1 MKIRQQDWFAT
12 IGHRDRS
19 SGNACRSAFTLA
31 ETALATLIVG
41 LLVVGSLKSLSASFQ
56 THKFSENRVRAL
68 FLAEQLLIELSCLSW
83 FDPDRP
89 GSAGTIGKD
98 TGDTSTV
105 TRRDQ
110 LDDMDDYHNWSEQP
124 KSRSGVALTGA
135 STLTRTVTVENI
147 SSSNPTTAVAGNVNT
162 GLRRLTIVVTE
173 NGKELARLS
182 TLLTN
187 SDNTLR
193 AGVFEQPAVPNAVIQ
208 P

>member
-1 MKIRQQDWFAT
+1 M
-12 IGHRDRS
+12 RS
-19 SGNACRSAFTLA
+19 QHYYFNGSSRSCTRLIQGVHRSAFTIA

-68 FLAEQLLIELSCLSW
+68 FLAEQLLIELSSLSW
-83 FDPDRP
+83 FDPDKP
-89 GSAGTIGKD
+89 ASATTIGKD
-98 TGDTSTV
+98 TGDTATV

-110 LDDMDDYHNWSEQP
+110 LDDMDDFHNWSEQP
-124 KSRSGVALTGA
+124 SSRGGVALTGT

-147 SSSNPTTAVAGNVNT
+147 SAADPTVAVSGNVNT
-162 GLRRLTIVVTE
+162 GIRRITVVVTE

-182 TLLTN
+182 TLLTSADN
-187 SDNTLR
+187 SLR
-193 AGVFEQPAVPNAVIQ
+193 AGIFEQPSVPNAVM

>member
-1 MKIRQQDWFAT
+1 MIHHRQHDIAAAE
-12 IGHRDRS
+12 HRRS
-19 SGNACRSAFTLA
+19 SFLGSHRHAFTIA

-83 FDPDRP
+83 IDPDGP
-89 GSAGTIGKD
+89 ASAGTIGRD
-98 TGDTSTV
+98 TGDPTTV

-110 LDDMDDYHNWSEQP
+110 LDDMDDFHNWSEQP
-124 KSRSGVALTGA
+124 KSRSGVALTGT
-135 STLTRTVTVENI
+135 STMTRTVTVENI
-147 SSSNPTTAVAGNVNT
+147 SASDPTVAVAGNVNT
-162 GLRRLTIVVTE
+162 GIRRMTVIVTE
-173 NGKELARLS
+173 NGTELARLS
-182 TLLTN
+182 TLLTS

-193 AGVFEQPAVPNAVIQ
+193 AGVFEQPSVPNAVM